1 MVKLCRDGAQH
12 AATLRDEAMKLFR
25 IVAVVVCVL
34 VAALNA
40 TAQTLRVAA
49 AADLQ
54 FAMSDLA
61 SQYEK
66 KTGIKLEIS
75 YGSSGNFRAQIANG
89 APFDLFFSADAMY
102 PEQLVAAGVADAP
115 SLVVYGQGHLV
126 LWAPADANLQLTQK
140 GFAALKDPRVTKI
153 AIANPEHA
161 PYGRAAVAALQKAG
175 LYEELKPKLVL
186 GENISQAAQFA
197 QSGNAQVGVLALSLT
212 FAASMKGGDRWEV
225 PADYYPPILQ
235 KAVIVSASQN
245 KSAAKGFLDFVRSD
259 EGRSILA
266 KYGLAPP
273 ESPDK
278 P

>member
-1 MVKLCRDGAQH
+1 MNA
-12 AATLRDEAMKLFR
+12 FR
-25 IVAVVVCVL
+25 RLAILICVL
-34 VAALNA
+34 MLASNA
-40 TAQTLRVAA
+40 RGQTLRVAA

-54 FAMSDLA
+54 FAMGDLA
-61 SQYEK
+61 GQYEK
-66 KTGIKLEIS
+66 KTGAKPEIS

-102 PEQLVAAGVADAP
+102 PEQLVAAGIADAQ

-126 LWAPADANLQLTQK
+126 LWAPAGANLQLEQK
-140 GFAALKDPRVTKI
+140 GFAALKDPRVVKI

-197 QSGNAQVGVLALSLT
+197 QSGNAQVGILALSLR
-212 FAASMKGGDRWEV
+212 FAESMKSGERWEI

-245 KSAAKGFLDFVRSD
+245 KSVAKGFLDFVKSD
-259 EGRSILA
+259 EGRRILA
-266 KYGLAPP
+266 KYGLAQPG
-273 ESPDK
+273 SPNQ